1 MGGTLMCILFDDGR
15 LAEAITEVLEAEVGF
30 LDKVAKTV
38 ASVARQVAPIA
49 TAIPIPQ
56 AQIIGGV
63 ADLIVNAWADTIDAL
78 ADEWRAE
85 LDDGAR

>member
-1 MGGTLMCILFDDGR
+1 MVPPSKINIVGADAVENR
-15 LAEAITEVLEAEVGF
+15 PREVGF
-30 LDKVAKTV
+30 LDRVAKTV

-63 ADLIVNAWADTIDAL
+63 ADLIVNAWADTIVAL

-85 LDDGAR
+85 PDDGAR